1 MKRFI
6 WDFRGRDGHRTAE
19 HHSEH
24 LNGFA
29 EMHGIPAG
37 SFTKGIVQE
46 NEFHT
51 YSFMEVDE
59 QYEQKVIDLLLPQRI
74 EEIGS

>member
-19 HHSEH
+19 HHCEH
-24 LNGFA
+24 LTGFA
-29 EMHGIPAG
+29 EIHGIPSG
-37 SFTKGIVQE
+37 SYKKGVVQE

-59 QYEQKVIDLLLPQRI
+59 EFEQKVIDLLRPQRI
-74 EEIGS
+74 EGGS